1 MASLVLSG
9 DTSGSITVAAPA
21 ISGSNTQTLVATTG
35 TLAPIVSDT
44 VKTATGTS
52 VDFTGIP
59 SWVKRITVMFSGVS
73 LSGTDSFLIQLGDSG
88 GLETT
93 GYVGGGVRLGGTA
106 VAGANYTTGFG
117 FANTTAGVTFG
128 GIFTV
133 VNVTGNTWAA
143 SGLISGNAT
152 EQGAISSGSKTLSA
166 TLDRL
171 SVTRTGTNTFTAGS
185 INILYE

>member
-21 ISGSNTQTLVATTG
+21 VAGSNTQTLVAATG
-35 TLAPIVSDT
+35 TLTPIVSDT

-59 SWVKRITVMFSGVS
+59 SWVRRITVMFSGVS

-93 GYVGGGVRLGGTA
+93 GYVGGGVRIGGIA
-106 VAGANYTTGFG
+106 VNGLNFTTGFG
-117 FANTTAGVTFG
+117 FNNTTAGVTFG
-128 GIFTV
+128 GTFTI
-133 VNVTGNTWAA
+133 VNVTGNTWVA
-143 SGLISGNAT
+143 SGVISGNAT
-152 EQGAISSGSKTLSA
+152 EQGNLSSGTKTLSA

-171 SVTRTGTNTFTAGS
+171 SVTRSGTNTFTAGS
-185 INILYE
+185 INIIYE